1 MKTFDSF
8 LYESMGDK
16 LGKMSDEDFANFQ
29 KGRTA
34 AEAENFRQ
42 EREKARGKGGA
53 LAVRKKEKEKTAG
66 LGAKPKA
73 KEGFNKQRAA
83 SGPVSGMS
91 RTPLTY
97 RKGGKLEPEKKKEED
112 KKEKEKKDRKK
123 LNLGI
128 KDKLGAVAGVAKD
141 AAGRILKTDTRAKV
155 DTYEA
160 Q

>member
-53 LAVRKKEKEKTAG
+53 LAVRKKEKTDK

-73 KEGFNKQRAA
+73 KEGFNKSQPPKPNRPQPTVTKKAQPAA
-83 SGPVSGMS
+83 QTTTALGA
-91 RTPLTY
+91 
-97 RKGGKLEPEKKKEED
+97 EKEKE
-112 KKEKEKKDRKK
+112 KEKEKKDRKK

-128 KDKLGAVAGVAKD
+128 KDKLGYVAGKAKD
-141 AAGRILKTDTRAKV
+141 AAVGLAKTDTSKEV
-155 DTYEA
+155 QTYAA